1 MSQPLWHSIPYL
13 CILLPL
19 GSAAVT
25 SVLKPRWAR
34 YWTMFALLVVTSLS
48 GVISAIFASGAE
60 SYTYMMGHFPAPW
73 GNEIRAGQLEA
84 VTALFFSLI
93 MLLSLLGGLKKIDEH
108 IDQNKVSLYYV
119 VLLLLTA
126 ALLLTSFVNPQ
137 NGIHINDIVIWL
149 CNIGY
154 VLVLQSCIGY
164 RTYMRLY
171 TKVMLAEAAISLI
184 SFVIG
189 DLLSLPLPLLHY
201 EASSV
206 NGFYPVSY
214 THLTLPTTERV

>member
-60 SYTYMMGHFPAPW
+60 SYTYKMGHYNAQR
-73 GNEIRAGQLEA
+73 GNESRARKLEA

-126 ALLLTSFVNPQ
+126 AMMEKVYTNYIKTS
-137 NGIHINDIVIWL
+137 
-149 CNIGY
+149 
-154 VLVLQSCIGY
+154 
-164 RTYMRLY
+164 
-171 TKVMLAEAAISLI
+171 
-184 SFVIG
+184 
-189 DLLSLPLPLLHY
+189 
-201 EASSV
+201 
-206 NGFYPVSY
+206 
-214 THLTLPTTERV
+214 

>member
-73 GNEIRAGQLEA
+73 GNEIRAGQHPCGSA
-84 VTALFFSLI
+84 
-93 MLLSLLGGLKKIDEH
+93 GGRDR
-108 IDQNKVSLYYV
+108 
-119 VLLLLTA
+119 
-126 ALLLTSFVNPQ
+126 P
-137 NGIHINDIVIWL
+137 
-149 CNIGY
+149 
-154 VLVLQSCIGY
+154 VLQPDY
-164 RTYMRLY
+164 AAEPARRLE
-171 TKVMLAEAAISLI
+171 K
-184 SFVIG
+184 
-189 DLLSLPLPLLHY
+189 D
-201 EASSV
+201 
-206 NGFYPVSY
+206 
-214 THLTLPTTERV
+214 

>member
-84 VTALFFSLI
+84 VTALFC
-93 MLLSLLGGLKKIDEH
+93 D
-108 IDQNKVSLYYV
+108 
-119 VLLLLTA
+119 
-126 ALLLTSFVNPQ
+126 ALHDHEPDRLRSFPAGHHPAV
-137 NGIHINDIVIWL
+137 
-149 CNIGY
+149 
-154 VLVLQSCIGY
+154 
-164 RTYMRLY
+164 
-171 TKVMLAEAAISLI
+171 
-184 SFVIG
+184 
-189 DLLSLPLPLLHY
+189 
-201 EASSV
+201 
-206 NGFYPVSY
+206 
-214 THLTLPTTERV
+214 

>member
-93 MLLSLLGGLKKIDEH
+93 MLLSLLGGSADRAGR
-108 IDQNKVSLYYV
+108 SARASAPSP
-119 VLLLLTA
+119 TRRRRCPSA
-126 ALLLTSFVNPQ
+126 P
-137 NGIHINDIVIWL
+137 
-149 CNIGY
+149 
-154 VLVLQSCIGY
+154 
-164 RTYMRLY
+164 
-171 TKVMLAEAAISLI
+171 
-184 SFVIG
+184 
-189 DLLSLPLPLLHY
+189 DLP
-201 EASSV
+201 EW
-206 NGFYPVSY
+206 G
-214 THLTLPTTERV
+214 

>member
-34 YWTMFALLVVTSLS
+34 YWTMFALLVVTLLS

-84 VTALFFSLI
+84 VTALFFSL
-93 MLLSLLGGLKKIDEH
+93 
-108 IDQNKVSLYYV
+108 
-119 VLLLLTA
+119 
-126 ALLLTSFVNPQ
+126 
-137 NGIHINDIVIWL
+137 
-149 CNIGY
+149 
-154 VLVLQSCIGY
+154 
-164 RTYMRLY
+164 
-171 TKVMLAEAAISLI
+171 
-184 SFVIG
+184 
-189 DLLSLPLPLLHY
+189 
-201 EASSV
+201 
-206 NGFYPVSY
+206 
-214 THLTLPTTERV
+214 

>member
-73 GNEIRAGQLEA
+73 GNEIRAGQL
-84 VTALFFSLI
+84 
-93 MLLSLLGGLKKIDEH
+93 GGRDRPFLQPD
-108 IDQNKVSLYYV
+108 Y
-119 VLLLLTA
+119 A
-126 ALLLTSFVNPQ
+126 AEPA
-137 NGIHINDIVIWL
+137 
-149 CNIGY
+149 
-154 VLVLQSCIGY
+154 
-164 RTYMRLY
+164 RRLE
-171 TKVMLAEAAISLI
+171 K
-184 SFVIG
+184 
-189 DLLSLPLPLLHY
+189 D
-201 EASSV
+201 
-206 NGFYPVSY
+206 
-214 THLTLPTTERV
+214 